1 MTSKTGRMLSRLG
14 THRPIT
20 GAQST
25 QRIFSKATQNRNST
39 LQRTAE
45 LKLSGCHYEGSC
57 KIYTSKQPKCTDINA
72 NYVRALNFYTFKMS
86 QQNQNS
92 FIQTFPLPPRPLNSN
107 GNNLDANYGY
117 PQGIGQ
123 SSVSSPIQSLVNSFG
138 SRREVPSPSPASVSE
153 STNVAPGKTTQADE
167 SQQEHHAER
176 EAWSAQGSKAFTV
189 NPFFAFSMSQIL
201 QSNDESG
208 PLALCIIGRDFTR
221 EVINRTCDICGALK
235 SLQLPTAPEAV
246 KQHQDKLQR
255 INESLKQVNIILER
269 LEVIDR
275 KIADYRKELLPADA
289 EDHLKDLVTYDGK
302 NEWLRKLTE
311 ERKSREVFTQTKQ
324 QYDEVKKELEKHAPS
339 CSARSFNFCSL
350 KLTQFDPREFGL
362 CLKPYIANSDD
373 IHIPFRRPFFSCT
386 NSLIYPDYNSYFIP
400 IIRNL
405 SSKKSKNDSVSESL
419 VKRRVSFNFSAVY
432 SQVVNQSSSTEKS
445 PTHYFER
452 GKPNWDQLQHVIY
465 RLSETVPT
473 FFLRRLDYTFYSDD
487 VLFLNRICGSE
498 VKGLRNYWL
507 HLATLSVLSRIPCPY
522 IEMKVLNCMPIVE
535 EGSVHLRWRVLY
547 LTVPEFLYVVVRER
561 SADIE
566 TLRKNA
572 RWFDGF
578 SHFYVGSDGLV
589 YKHVADR
596 VMRDPEEIAAN
607 SKRVGLLNRLLGSS
621 ARSPIWKQFNLDKEK
636 KNLVDSYGLSIQ
648 LILATLAFASLIVK
662 RLLEPKQTRRPW
674 TIWFFDTSK
683 QAVGSSVIHAMNI
696 FLAGVFRGD
705 PCTWYFVSFLLD
717 STLGLLIIYTGVKL
731 VTAVASCRK
740 DWSTLRFGEY
750 GDPPQCRPWLHQCLA
765 FVILSVIEKFFVTLL
780 LLMRFW
786 KSVREIALSPI
797 RNPKVEVT
805 LVILVF
811 PFLINTIMFWVVDN
825 FTMKRRA
832 VSKKFNS
839 NNSNNLIIT
848 NNGSSSSGIRR
859 VHDESAVKLLDEY
872 DNNSQQNDALT
883 LFPADNILQHRN
895 SSALAGIFVFF
906 IHFNS
911 DRESSTIIMASSLF
925 QSWRRLVFFDRQ
937 LIADVE
943 NADESFTEFKD
954 LNIACVAWKSN
965 RVFIGEVVGGVHMY
979 DKDFNDTYFKAY
991 KVNLSLLY
999 CPRSSDSLVSIGEDD
1014 NGVNPY
1020 LKVWLLDKLDKQG
1033 KPFAVR
1039 CSKTSPGNRPVKVTS
1054 VAVDSS
1060 GQLMVVGFEDSSILL
1075 YRGDVCKEKQPKSQL
1090 IRDGSTCASE
1100 GSIVGME
1107 LCDHSSQAVILYVVT
1122 TRFTFS
1128 FTISFKEKDIT
1139 KTVLEMEGLHMR
1151 RCWALAGEEL
1161 KNQFVVARNMGF
1173 YFYQPE
1179 EKGGCQIFR
1188 GNKKILLS
1196 HGPYLIVVSEL
1207 SVNNEI
1213 NDDKV
1218 TLTVYDMQNSFIAYE
1233 ASFPDISEVFIAWN
1247 FIFILCMESGK
1258 LFRLKEMSIESQLDI
1273 LFRKNLFDLAI
1284 KVSERNNVS
1293 KRELSN
1299 IYQFYGDYFYKKRD
1313 YSNALKQY
1321 MRTIGTLDTSYV
1333 IRKLLDAHRIEN
1345 LAEYLEAVFHA
1356 KLGTVDH
1363 SNVLLSCYIKMNA
1376 IDKINSFIQNKETV
1390 APLDVEAAVK
1400 LFRKFGLYRQ
1410 AAFLTKRHGYPKRCL
1425 DLLVSDL
1432 KDFKQAINYISS
1444 LESDVIAEF
1453 FTRYSKLLLENVP
1466 EETMALLGENC
1477 SVVLRLIA
1485 HPDRLEA
1492 FLEQSLMV
1500 ITFHCSS
1507 FSYSVFTRLVDCY
1520 SAICEQANKVDV
1532 KLYNLLL
1539 YAYLRRYSSTTENNA
1554 AKEQISRK
1562 IDQLLK
1568 NISSDNQSLL
1578 EALRFCYQWAY
1589 HPGIL
1594 YLLERQKMYSHLL
1607 KHHMFLKDYDS
1618 VISACLKYGDRK
1630 SGDRTLWSF
1639 ALQYFS
1645 EDPTISEEYDFLSH
1659 WVDKESQSIEM
1670 DEQDSLRLCNEI
1682 KRTEAIIDD
1691 IQKNPQIFQMSKC
1704 TACDIIL
1711 ETPTVHFLCKH
1722 SYHQHCFEN
1731 YAESEAECPV
1741 CLLDKKRFQNQCKT
1755 DSSTSSEALN
1765 HSFKE
1770 ELLNTNNV
1778 IGTLTSYFGK
1788 TLFPDKDAD
1797 AENCEIHQQDTSKSV
1812 QSLNPFEA
1820 TT

>member
-1 MTSKTGRMLSRLG
+1 
-14 THRPIT
+14 
-20 GAQST
+20 
-25 QRIFSKATQNRNST
+25 
-39 LQRTAE
+39 
-45 LKLSGCHYEGSC
+45 
-57 KIYTSKQPKCTDINA
+57 
-72 NYVRALNFYTFKMS
+72 MS

-117 PQGIGQ
+117 PQGIGP

-176 EAWSAQGSKAFTV
+176 EAWSAQGSKAFNV

-201 QSNDESG
+201 QSNDNNG

-269 LEVIDR
+269 LEAIDR
-275 KIADYRKELLPADA
+275 KIDNFRKELLPADA

-324 QYDEVKKELEKHAPS
+324 QYDEVKKELETHAPS

-350 KLTQFDPREFGL
+350 KLAQFDPREFGL
-362 CLKPYIANSDD
+362 RLKPYIANSDD

-432 SQVVNQSSSTEKS
+432 SQVVNQCSSTEKS

-522 IEMKVLNCMPIVE
+522 IEMKILNCMPIVE

-566 TLRKNA
+566 TLRRNA

-578 SHFYVGSDGLV
+578 SYFYVGSDGLV

-731 VTAVASCRK
+731 VTAAASCRK

-839 NNSNNLIIT
+839 NNSNSLIIA

-872 DNNSQQNDALT
+872 DNNSQQNDALA

-895 SSALAGIFVFF
+895 SSTLAGIFVFF

-911 DRESSTIIMASSLF
+911 DCESSTIIMASSLF

-965 RVFIGEVVGGVHMY
+965 RVFIGEVDGGVHMY

-1179 EKGGCQIFR
+1179 EK
-1188 GNKKILLS
+1188 
-1196 HGPYLIVVSEL
+1196 
-1207 SVNNEI
+1207 
-1213 NDDKV
+1213 
-1218 TLTVYDMQNSFIAYE
+1218 AYE

-1284 KVSERNNVS
+1284 RVSERNNVS

-1466 EETMALLGENC
+1466 EETMTLLGEILKRDGCSEKNWVQ

-1492 FLEQSLMV
+1492 FLEQSLM
-1500 ITFHCSS
+1500 
-1507 FSYSVFTRLVDCY
+1507 
-1520 SAICEQANKVDV
+1520 ANKVDV

-1539 YAYLRRYSSTTENNA
+1539 YAYLRRYSSTMENDV

-1568 NISSDNQSLL
+1568 NISSDSQSLL

-1607 KHHMFLKDYDS
+1607 KHQMFLKDYDS
-1618 VISACLKYGDRK
+1618 VISACLKYGDRR
-1630 SGDRTLWSF
+1630 SGDKTLWSF

-1645 EDPTISEEYDFLSH
+1645 EDPTISEEYVKKLLTSSELTGDVHPMLAVQTLAKSKTLTFACVKDFLSH
-1659 WVDKESQSIEM
+1659 WVDKESKSIEM

-1770 ELLNTNNV
+1770 ELMNTNNV

-1788 TLFPDKDAD
+1788 TLFPDKDVD

-1812 QSLNPFEA
+1812 QSLNPFEVW
-1820 TT
+1820 

>member
-1 MTSKTGRMLSRLG
+1 LEMFPSKS
-14 THRPIT
+14 I
-20 GAQST
+20 
-25 QRIFSKATQNRNST
+25 
-39 LQRTAE
+39 
-45 LKLSGCHYEGSC
+45 
-57 KIYTSKQPKCTDINA
+57 
-72 NYVRALNFYTFKMS
+72 
-86 QQNQNS
+86 
-92 FIQTFPLPPRPLNSN
+92 
-107 GNNLDANYGY
+107 
-117 PQGIGQ
+117 
-123 SSVSSPIQSLVNSFG
+123 
-138 SRREVPSPSPASVSE
+138 E
-153 STNVAPGKTTQADE
+153 STI
-167 SQQEHHAER
+167 R
-176 EAWSAQGSKAFTV
+176 Y
-189 NPFFAFSMSQIL
+189 L
-201 QSNDESG
+201 
-208 PLALCIIGRDFTR
+208 L
-221 EVINRTCDICGALK
+221 
-235 SLQLPTAPEAV
+235 
-246 KQHQDKLQR
+246 QHQLAANNSSFMKV
-255 INESLKQVNIILER
+255 S
-269 LEVIDR
+269 
-275 KIADYRKELLPADA
+275 
-289 EDHLKDLVTYDGK
+289 
-302 NEWLRKLTE
+302 
-311 ERKSREVFTQTKQ
+311 
-324 QYDEVKKELEKHAPS
+324 APS
-339 CSARSFNFCSL
+339 SSAGSFNFCPL
-350 KLTQFDPREFGL
+350 KLAQVDPREFGL
-362 CLKPYIANSDD
+362 CVKPYIASSDD

-386 NSLIYPDYNSYFIP
+386 NSLINHDYNSYFIP

-405 SSKKSKNDSVSESL
+405 SSKKSKNDSVNESL

-432 SQVVNQSSSTEKS
+432 SQVVNQCSSTEKS

-465 RLSETVPT
+465 RLNETVPT
-473 FFLRRLDYTFYSDD
+473 FFLRQLDYTFYSDD

-507 HLATLSVLSRIPCPY
+507 HLATLSLLSRIPCPY
-522 IEMKVLNCMPIVE
+522 IEMKILNCMPVVE

-566 TLRKNA
+566 TMRKNA

-596 VMRDPEEIAAN
+596 VMRDPEEIATN

-621 ARSPIWKQFNLDKEK
+621 ARSPIVKFGNNLIWLQKRK
-636 KNLVDSYGLSIQ
+636 VYKNTLADSTNGVRCRAEDLVDSYGLSIQ
-648 LILATLAFASLIVK
+648 LILATMAFASLIVK
-662 RLLEPKQTRRPW
+662 RLLEPRQTRRPW

-696 FLAGVFRGD
+696 VLAGVFRGD

-731 VTAVASCRK
+731 VTAAASCRK

-839 NNSNNLIIT
+839 NNGNNLIIA
-848 NNGSSSSGIRR
+848 NNSSSSSSSGIRR

-872 DNNSQQNDALT
+872 DNSQQSDALT

-895 SSALAGIFVFF
+895 SSTLAGIVFF
-906 IHFNS
+906 FIRFNL
-911 DRESSTIIMASSLF
+911 DTKSSTIMASSLF

-943 NADESFTEFKD
+943 NTDESFTEFKD
-954 LNIACVAWKSN
+954 LNIACVAWKNN
-965 RVFIGEVVGGVHMY
+965 RVFIGEVDGGVHMY

-991 KVNLSLLY
+991 KVSLSLLY

-1039 CSKTSPGNRPVKVTS
+1039 CSKTSPGNRPVTS

-1139 KTVLEMEGLHMR
+1139 KTVLEMEGLLVR

-1161 KNQFVVARNMGF
+1161 KNQFVIARKMGV

-1293 KRELSN
+1293 KKQLSN

-1345 LAEYLEAVFHA
+1345 LAEYLEAVFQA

-1466 EETMALLGENC
+1466 EETMALLGEILKRDGC
-1477 SVVLRLIA
+1477 SEVETEKSWVQSVVLRLIA
-1485 HPDRLEA
+1485 YPDRLEA
-1492 FLEQSLMV
+1492 FLEQSLM
-1500 ITFHCSS
+1500 
-1507 FSYSVFTRLVDCY
+1507 
-1520 SAICEQANKVDV
+1520 ANKVDV

-1539 YAYLRRYSSTTENNA
+1539 YTYLRRYSSTMDNGP

-1568 NISSDNQSLL
+1568 NISHQ
-1578 EALRFCYQWAY
+1578 
-1589 HPGIL
+1589 I
-1594 YLLERQKMYSHLL
+1594 
-1607 KHHMFLKDYDS
+1607 FLKDYDA
-1618 VISACLKYGDRK
+1618 VINACLKYGDRK

-1645 EDPTISEEYDFLSH
+1645 EDPTIAEEYVKKLLTSSELTGDVHPMLAVQTLAKSKTLTFACIKDFLSH
-1659 WVDKESQSIEM
+1659 WVDKESKSIEM

-1691 IQKNPQIFQMSKC
+1691 IQKNAQIFQMSKC

-1755 DSSTSSEALN
+1755 DNSTSSEALN
-1765 HSFKE
+1765 HNFKE
-1770 ELLNTNNV
+1770 ELINTDNV
-1778 IGTLTSYFGK
+1778 IETLTSYFGK
-1788 TLFPDKDAD
+1788 TLFPDKNAEV
-1797 AENCEIHQQDTSKSV
+1797 ENCEIRQQNTSKSV
-1812 QSLNPFEA
+1812 QSLNPFEFESDD
-1820 TT
+1820 

>member
-1 MTSKTGRMLSRLG
+1 
-14 THRPIT
+14 
-20 GAQST
+20 
-25 QRIFSKATQNRNST
+25 
-39 LQRTAE
+39 
-45 LKLSGCHYEGSC
+45 
-57 KIYTSKQPKCTDINA
+57 
-72 NYVRALNFYTFKMS
+72 MS

-117 PQGIGQ
+117 PQGIGP

-176 EAWSAQGSKAFTV
+176 EAWSAQGSKAFNV

-201 QSNDESG
+201 QSNDNNG

-269 LEVIDR
+269 LEAIDR
-275 KIADYRKELLPADA
+275 KIDNFRKELLPADA

-324 QYDEVKKELEKHAPS
+324 QYDEVKKELETHAPS

-350 KLTQFDPREFGL
+350 KLAQFDPREFGL
-362 CLKPYIANSDD
+362 RLKPYIANSDD

-432 SQVVNQSSSTEKS
+432 SQVVNQCSSTEKS

-522 IEMKVLNCMPIVE
+522 IEMKILNCMPIVE

-566 TLRKNA
+566 TLRRNA

-578 SHFYVGSDGLV
+578 SYFYVGSDGLV

-731 VTAVASCRK
+731 VTAAASCRK

-839 NNSNNLIIT
+839 NNSNSLIIA

-872 DNNSQQNDALT
+872 DNNSQQNDALA

-895 SSALAGIFVFF
+895 SSTLAGIFVFF

-911 DRESSTIIMASSLF
+911 DCESSTIIMASSLF

-965 RVFIGEVVGGVHMY
+965 RVFIGEVDGGVHMY

-999 CPRSSDSLVSIGEDD
+999 CPRSSDSLVSIGVRAFEDD

-1039 CSKTSPGNRPVKVTS
+1039 CSKTSPGNRPVTS

-1207 SVNNEI
+1207 SVSNEI

-1284 KVSERNNVS
+1284 SIGEKQCQQEGTVEYLSILRGLFLQVRLDTDCFQCFEV
-1293 KRELSN
+1293 ELLKN
-1299 IYQFYGDYFYKKRD
+1299 RKRD

-1466 EETMALLGENC
+1466 EETMTLLGEILKRDGCSEKNWVQ

-1492 FLEQSLMV
+1492 FLEQSLM
-1500 ITFHCSS
+1500 
-1507 FSYSVFTRLVDCY
+1507 
-1520 SAICEQANKVDV
+1520 ANKVDV

-1539 YAYLRRYSSTTENNA
+1539 YAYLRRYSSTMENDV

-1568 NISSDNQSLL
+1568 NISSDSQSLL

-1607 KHHMFLKDYDS
+1607 KHQMFLKDYDS
-1618 VISACLKYGDRK
+1618 VISACLKYGDRR
-1630 SGDRTLWSF
+1630 SGDKTLWSF

-1645 EDPTISEEYDFLSH
+1645 EDPTISEEYVKKLLTSSELTGDVHPMLAVQTLAKSKTLTFACVKVGSCGGHLPACFVDFLSH
-1659 WVDKESQSIEM
+1659 WVDKESKSIEM

-1770 ELLNTNNV
+1770 ELMNTNNV

-1788 TLFPDKDAD
+1788 TLFPDKDVD

-1812 QSLNPFEA
+1812 QSLNPFEVW
-1820 TT
+1820 

>member
-1 MTSKTGRMLSRLG
+1 
-14 THRPIT
+14 
-20 GAQST
+20 
-25 QRIFSKATQNRNST
+25 
-39 LQRTAE
+39 
-45 LKLSGCHYEGSC
+45 
-57 KIYTSKQPKCTDINA
+57 
-72 NYVRALNFYTFKMS
+72 MS

-117 PQGIGQ
+117 PQGIGP

-176 EAWSAQGSKAFTV
+176 EAWSAQGSKAFNV

-201 QSNDESG
+201 QSNDNNG

-269 LEVIDR
+269 LEAIDR
-275 KIADYRKELLPADA
+275 KIDNFRKELLPADA

-324 QYDEVKKELEKHAPS
+324 QYDEVKKELETHAPS

-350 KLTQFDPREFGL
+350 KLAQFDPREFGL
-362 CLKPYIANSDD
+362 RLKPYIANSDD

-432 SQVVNQSSSTEKS
+432 SQVVNQCSSTEKS

-522 IEMKVLNCMPIVE
+522 IEMKILNCMPIVE

-566 TLRKNA
+566 TLRRNA

-578 SHFYVGSDGLV
+578 SYFYVGSDGLV

-731 VTAVASCRK
+731 VTAAASCRK

-839 NNSNNLIIT
+839 NNSNSLIIA

-872 DNNSQQNDALT
+872 DNNSQQNDALA

-895 SSALAGIFVFF
+895 SSTLAGIFVFF

-911 DRESSTIIMASSLF
+911 DCESSTIIMASSLF

-965 RVFIGEVVGGVHMY
+965 RVFIGEVDGGVHMY

-1207 SVNNEI
+1207 SVSNEI

-1284 KVSERNNVS
+1284 SIGEKQCQQEGTVEYLSILRGLFLQVRLDTDCFQCFEV
-1293 KRELSN
+1293 ELLKN
-1299 IYQFYGDYFYKKRD
+1299 RKRD

-1390 APLDVEAAVK
+1390 APLDVEAAAGG
-1400 LFRKFGLYRQ
+1400 FFDQ
-1410 AAFLTKRHGYPKRCL
+1410 ASRL
-1425 DLLVSDL
+1425 S
-1432 KDFKQAINYISS
+1432 
-1444 LESDVIAEF
+1444 
-1453 FTRYSKLLLENVP
+1453 
-1466 EETMALLGENC
+1466 ETLLGLARVRFERFQTSNQLHLFIGIGC
-1477 SVVLRLIA
+1477 VKRDGCSEKNWVQSVVLRLIA

-1507 FSYSVFTRLVDCY
+1507 FSSSIFTRLVDGY

-1539 YAYLRRYSSTTENNA
+1539 DRR
-1554 AKEQISRK
+1554 
-1562 IDQLLK
+1562 
-1568 NISSDNQSLL
+1568 
-1578 EALRFCYQWAY
+1578 
-1589 HPGIL
+1589 
-1594 YLLERQKMYSHLL
+1594 
-1607 KHHMFLKDYDS
+1607 
-1618 VISACLKYGDRK
+1618 
-1630 SGDRTLWSF
+1630 SGDKTLWSF

-1645 EDPTISEEYDFLSH
+1645 EDPTISEEYVKKLLTSSELTGDVHPMLAVQTLAKSKTLTFACVKVGSCGGHLPACFVDFLSH
-1659 WVDKESQSIEM
+1659 WVDKESKSIEM

-1722 SYHQHCFEN
+1722 SYHQQKLFHSALEKVALLMCFDLMW
-1731 YAESEAECPV
+1731 SKSV
-1741 CLLDKKRFQNQCKT
+1741 FRRFQNQCKT

-1770 ELLNTNNV
+1770 ELMNTNNV

-1788 TLFPDKDAD
+1788 TLFPDKDVD

-1812 QSLNPFEA
+1812 QSLNPFEVW
-1820 TT
+1820 

>member
-1 MTSKTGRMLSRLG
+1 M
-14 THRPIT
+14 
-20 GAQST
+20 A
-25 QRIFSKATQNRNST
+25 
-39 LQRTAE
+39 
-45 LKLSGCHYEGSC
+45 
-57 KIYTSKQPKCTDINA
+57 
-72 NYVRALNFYTFKMS
+72 
-86 QQNQNS
+86 
-92 FIQTFPLPPRPLNSN
+92 
-107 GNNLDANYGY
+107 
-117 PQGIGQ
+117 
-123 SSVSSPIQSLVNSFG
+123 
-138 SRREVPSPSPASVSE
+138 
-153 STNVAPGKTTQADE
+153 TNVADSTNGV
-167 SQQEHHAER
+167 R
-176 EAWSAQGSKAFTV
+176 
-189 NPFFAFSMSQIL
+189 
-201 QSNDESG
+201 
-208 PLALCIIGRDFTR
+208 CR
-221 EVINRTCDICGALK
+221 
-235 SLQLPTAPEAV
+235 
-246 KQHQDKLQR
+246 
-255 INESLKQVNIILER
+255 
-269 LEVIDR
+269 
-275 KIADYRKELLPADA
+275 A
-289 EDHLKDLVTYDGK
+289 ED
-302 NEWLRKLTE
+302 
-311 ERKSREVFTQTKQ
+311 
-324 QYDEVKKELEKHAPS
+324 
-339 CSARSFNFCSL
+339 
-350 KLTQFDPREFGL
+350 
-362 CLKPYIANSDD
+362 
-373 IHIPFRRPFFSCT
+373 
-386 NSLIYPDYNSYFIP
+386 
-400 IIRNL
+400 
-405 SSKKSKNDSVSESL
+405 
-419 VKRRVSFNFSAVY
+419 
-432 SQVVNQSSSTEKS
+432 
-445 PTHYFER
+445 
-452 GKPNWDQLQHVIY
+452 
-465 RLSETVPT
+465 
-473 FFLRRLDYTFYSDD
+473 
-487 VLFLNRICGSE
+487 
-498 VKGLRNYWL
+498 
-507 HLATLSVLSRIPCPY
+507 
-522 IEMKVLNCMPIVE
+522 
-535 EGSVHLRWRVLY
+535 
-547 LTVPEFLYVVVRER
+547 
-561 SADIE
+561 
-566 TLRKNA
+566 
-572 RWFDGF
+572 
-578 SHFYVGSDGLV
+578 
-589 YKHVADR
+589 
-596 VMRDPEEIAAN
+596 
-607 SKRVGLLNRLLGSS
+607 
-621 ARSPIWKQFNLDKEK
+621 
-636 KNLVDSYGLSIQ
+636 LVDSYGLSIQ

-731 VTAVASCRK
+731 VTAAASCRK

-839 NNSNNLIIT
+839 NNSNSLIIA

-872 DNNSQQNDALT
+872 DNNSQQNDALA

-895 SSALAGIFVFF
+895 SSTLAGIFVFF

-911 DRESSTIIMASSLF
+911 DCESSTIIMASSLF

-965 RVFIGEVVGGVHMY
+965 RVFIGEVDGGVHMY

-999 CPRSSDSLVSIGEDD
+999 CPRSSDSLVSIG
-1014 NGVNPY
+1014 
-1020 LKVWLLDKLDKQG
+1020 
-1033 KPFAVR
+1033 VR
-1039 CSKTSPGNRPVKVTS
+1039 AFVTS

-1207 SVNNEI
+1207 SVSNEI

-1284 KVSERNNVS
+1284 RVSERNNVS

-1363 SNVLLSCYIKMNA
+1363 SN
-1376 IDKINSFIQNKETV
+1376 NKETV

-1466 EETMALLGENC
+1466 EETMTLLGEILKRDGCSEKNWVQ

-1507 FSYSVFTRLVDCY
+1507 FSSSIFTRLVDGY

-1539 YAYLRRYSSTTENNA
+1539 YAYLRRYSSTMENDV

-1568 NISSDNQSLL
+1568 NIS
-1578 EALRFCYQWAY
+1578 WAY

-1607 KHHMFLKDYDS
+1607 KHQMFLKDYDS
-1618 VISACLKYGDRK
+1618 VISACLKYGDRR
-1630 SGDRTLWSF
+1630 SGDKTLWSF

-1645 EDPTISEEYDFLSH
+1645 EDPTISEEYVKKLLTSSELTGDVHPMLAVQTLAKSKTLTFACVKDFLSH
-1659 WVDKESQSIEM
+1659 WVDKESKSIEM

-1741 CLLDKKRFQNQCKT
+1741 CLLDKKKLFHSALEKVALLMCFDLMWSKSVFRRFQNQCKT

-1770 ELLNTNNV
+1770 ELMNTNNV

-1788 TLFPDKDAD
+1788 TLFPDKDVD

-1812 QSLNPFEA
+1812 QSLNPFEGESDD
-1820 TT
+1820 

>member
-1 MTSKTGRMLSRLG
+1 M
-14 THRPIT
+14 
-20 GAQST
+20 A
-25 QRIFSKATQNRNST
+25 
-39 LQRTAE
+39 
-45 LKLSGCHYEGSC
+45 
-57 KIYTSKQPKCTDINA
+57 
-72 NYVRALNFYTFKMS
+72 
-86 QQNQNS
+86 
-92 FIQTFPLPPRPLNSN
+92 
-107 GNNLDANYGY
+107 
-117 PQGIGQ
+117 
-123 SSVSSPIQSLVNSFG
+123 
-138 SRREVPSPSPASVSE
+138 
-153 STNVAPGKTTQADE
+153 TNVADSTNGV
-167 SQQEHHAER
+167 R
-176 EAWSAQGSKAFTV
+176 
-189 NPFFAFSMSQIL
+189 
-201 QSNDESG
+201 
-208 PLALCIIGRDFTR
+208 CR
-221 EVINRTCDICGALK
+221 
-235 SLQLPTAPEAV
+235 
-246 KQHQDKLQR
+246 
-255 INESLKQVNIILER
+255 
-269 LEVIDR
+269 
-275 KIADYRKELLPADA
+275 A
-289 EDHLKDLVTYDGK
+289 ED
-302 NEWLRKLTE
+302 
-311 ERKSREVFTQTKQ
+311 
-324 QYDEVKKELEKHAPS
+324 
-339 CSARSFNFCSL
+339 
-350 KLTQFDPREFGL
+350 
-362 CLKPYIANSDD
+362 
-373 IHIPFRRPFFSCT
+373 
-386 NSLIYPDYNSYFIP
+386 
-400 IIRNL
+400 
-405 SSKKSKNDSVSESL
+405 
-419 VKRRVSFNFSAVY
+419 
-432 SQVVNQSSSTEKS
+432 
-445 PTHYFER
+445 
-452 GKPNWDQLQHVIY
+452 
-465 RLSETVPT
+465 
-473 FFLRRLDYTFYSDD
+473 
-487 VLFLNRICGSE
+487 
-498 VKGLRNYWL
+498 
-507 HLATLSVLSRIPCPY
+507 
-522 IEMKVLNCMPIVE
+522 
-535 EGSVHLRWRVLY
+535 
-547 LTVPEFLYVVVRER
+547 
-561 SADIE
+561 
-566 TLRKNA
+566 
-572 RWFDGF
+572 
-578 SHFYVGSDGLV
+578 
-589 YKHVADR
+589 
-596 VMRDPEEIAAN
+596 
-607 SKRVGLLNRLLGSS
+607 
-621 ARSPIWKQFNLDKEK
+621 
-636 KNLVDSYGLSIQ
+636 LVDSYGLSIQ

-999 CPRSSDSLVSIGEDD
+999 CPRSSDSLVSIGVRAFEDD

-1039 CSKTSPGNRPVKVTS
+1039 CSKTSPGNRPVTS

-1107 LCDHSSQAVILYVVT
+1107 LCDHSSQA
-1122 TRFTFS
+1122 
-1128 FTISFKEKDIT
+1128 
-1139 KTVLEMEGLHMR
+1139 TVLEMEGLHMR

-1233 ASFPDISEVFIAWN
+1233 ASFPDISESIREKQCQQEGTVEYLS
-1247 FIFILCMESGK
+1247 ILRG
-1258 LFRLKEMSIESQLDI
+1258 LFLQKARLFQRAQAVHENHRHVGYFLRDSKGEVIQQL
-1273 LFRKNLFDLAI
+1273 LF
-1284 KVSERNNVS
+1284 
-1293 KRELSN
+1293 
-1299 IYQFYGDYFYKKRD
+1299 
-1313 YSNALKQY
+1313 
-1321 MRTIGTLDTSYV
+1321 
-1333 IRKLLDAHRIEN
+1333 LLDAHRIEN

-1390 APLDVEAAVK
+1390 APLDVEAAAGG
-1400 LFRKFGLYRQ
+1400 FFDQ
-1410 AAFLTKRHGYPKRCL
+1410 ASRL
-1425 DLLVSDL
+1425 S
-1432 KDFKQAINYISS
+1432 
-1444 LESDVIAEF
+1444 
-1453 FTRYSKLLLENVP
+1453 
-1466 EETMALLGENC
+1466 ETLLGLARVRFERFQTSNQLHLFIGIGC
-1477 SVVLRLIA
+1477 VKRGGCSEKNWVQSVVLRLIA

-1562 IDQLLK
+1562 ID
-1568 NISSDNQSLL
+1568 
-1578 EALRFCYQWAY
+1578 
-1589 HPGIL
+1589 H
-1594 YLLERQKMYSHLL
+1594 
-1607 KHHMFLKDYDS
+1607 
-1618 VISACLKYGDRK
+1618 DRK

-1645 EDPTISEEYDFLSH
+1645 EDPTISEEYVKKLLTSSELTGDVHPMLAVQTLAKSKTLTFACVKVGSCGGHLSACFVDFLSH

-1722 SYHQHCFEN
+1722 SYHQQKLFHSALEKVALLMCFDLMW
-1731 YAESEAECPV
+1731 SKFV
-1741 CLLDKKRFQNQCKT
+1741 FRRFQNQCKT

-1812 QSLNPFEA
+1812 QSLNPFEGESDD
-1820 TT
+1820 

>member
-1 MTSKTGRMLSRLG
+1 MNASPM
-14 THRPIT
+14 
-20 GAQST
+20 
-25 QRIFSKATQNRNST
+25 ATKV
-39 LQRTAE
+39 A
-45 LKLSGCHYEGSC
+45 
-57 KIYTSKQPKCTDINA
+57 D
-72 NYVRALNFYTFKMS
+72 
-86 QQNQNS
+86 
-92 FIQTFPLPPRPLNSN
+92 
-107 GNNLDANYGY
+107 
-117 PQGIGQ
+117 
-123 SSVSSPIQSLVNSFG
+123 
-138 SRREVPSPSPASVSE
+138 
-153 STNVAPGKTTQADE
+153 STNGV
-167 SQQEHHAER
+167 R
-176 EAWSAQGSKAFTV
+176 
-189 NPFFAFSMSQIL
+189 
-201 QSNDESG
+201 
-208 PLALCIIGRDFTR
+208 CR
-221 EVINRTCDICGALK
+221 
-235 SLQLPTAPEAV
+235 
-246 KQHQDKLQR
+246 
-255 INESLKQVNIILER
+255 
-269 LEVIDR
+269 
-275 KIADYRKELLPADA
+275 A
-289 EDHLKDLVTYDGK
+289 ED
-302 NEWLRKLTE
+302 
-311 ERKSREVFTQTKQ
+311 
-324 QYDEVKKELEKHAPS
+324 
-339 CSARSFNFCSL
+339 
-350 KLTQFDPREFGL
+350 
-362 CLKPYIANSDD
+362 
-373 IHIPFRRPFFSCT
+373 
-386 NSLIYPDYNSYFIP
+386 
-400 IIRNL
+400 
-405 SSKKSKNDSVSESL
+405 
-419 VKRRVSFNFSAVY
+419 
-432 SQVVNQSSSTEKS
+432 
-445 PTHYFER
+445 
-452 GKPNWDQLQHVIY
+452 
-465 RLSETVPT
+465 
-473 FFLRRLDYTFYSDD
+473 
-487 VLFLNRICGSE
+487 
-498 VKGLRNYWL
+498 
-507 HLATLSVLSRIPCPY
+507 
-522 IEMKVLNCMPIVE
+522 
-535 EGSVHLRWRVLY
+535 
-547 LTVPEFLYVVVRER
+547 
-561 SADIE
+561 
-566 TLRKNA
+566 
-572 RWFDGF
+572 
-578 SHFYVGSDGLV
+578 
-589 YKHVADR
+589 
-596 VMRDPEEIAAN
+596 
-607 SKRVGLLNRLLGSS
+607 
-621 ARSPIWKQFNLDKEK
+621 
-636 KNLVDSYGLSIQ
+636 LVDSYGLSIQ
-648 LILATLAFASLIVK
+648 LILATMAFASLIVK
-662 RLLEPKQTRRPW
+662 RLLEPRQTRRPW

-696 FLAGVFRGD
+696 VLAGLFRGD

-731 VTAVASCRK
+731 VTAAASCRK

-839 NNSNNLIIT
+839 NNGNNLIIA
-848 NNGSSSSGIRR
+848 NNSSSSSSGIRR

-872 DNNSQQNDALT
+872 DNSQQNDALT

-895 SSALAGIFVFF
+895 SSRLGRFLSLIRAFRFERTAELLQTLAGIVFLSYAS
-906 IHFNS
+906 I
-911 DRESSTIIMASSLF
+911 ESSTIMASSLF

-937 LIADVE
+937 LIADIE

-954 LNIACVAWKSN
+954 LNIASVAWKSN
-965 RVFIGEVVGGVHMY
+965 RVFIGEVDGGVHMY

-991 KVNLSLLY
+991 K
-999 CPRSSDSLVSIGEDD
+999 EDD

-1128 FTISFKEKDIT
+1128 YTISFKEKDIT
-1139 KTVLEMEGLHMR
+1139 KTILEMEGLLVR

-1233 ASFPDISEVFIAWN
+1233 ASFPDISESIREKQCQQEATVEYLS
-1247 FIFILCMESGK
+1247 ILWG
-1258 LFRLKEMSIESQLDI
+1258 LFLQ
-1273 LFRKNLFDLAI
+1273 
-1284 KVSERNNVS
+1284 
-1293 KRELSN
+1293 
-1299 IYQFYGDYFYKKRD
+1299 RD

-1345 LAEYLEAVFHA
+1345 LAEYLEAVFQA

-1466 EETMALLGENC
+1466 EETMALLGEILKRDGC
-1477 SVVLRLIA
+1477 SEVETEKSWVQSVVLRLIA

-1492 FLEQSLMV
+1492 FLEQSLM
-1500 ITFHCSS
+1500 
-1507 FSYSVFTRLVDCY
+1507 
-1520 SAICEQANKVDV
+1520 ANKVDR

-1539 YAYLRRYSSTTENNA
+1539 YAYLRRYSLTMDNDP

-1568 NISSDNQSLL
+1568 NISFHFSLFLSLSLFFNQSDNQSLL
-1578 EALRFCYQWAY
+1578 EALRFCYQWGY

-1594 YLLERQKMYSHLL
+1594 YLLERQKMYSHLV
-1607 KHHMFLKDYDS
+1607 KHQIFLKDYDA
-1618 VISACLKYGDRK
+1618 VINACLKYGDRK

-1645 EDPTISEEYDFLSH
+1645 EDPTIAEEYVKKLLTSSEVTGDIHPMLAVQTLAKSKMLTFACVKVGSCGHLLACFVVTLDFLSH
-1659 WVDKESQSIEM
+1659 WVDKESKSIEL

-1691 IQKNPQIFQMSKC
+1691 IQKN
-1704 TACDIIL
+1704 
-1711 ETPTVHFLCKH
+1711 
-1722 SYHQHCFEN
+1722 CFEN

-1741 CLLDKKRFQNQCKT
+1741 CLLDKK
-1755 DSSTSSEALN
+1755 
-1765 HSFKE
+1765 
-1770 ELLNTNNV
+1770 
-1778 IGTLTSYFGK
+1778 
-1788 TLFPDKDAD
+1788 
-1797 AENCEIHQQDTSKSV
+1797 
-1812 QSLNPFEA
+1812 
-1820 TT
+1820 

>member
-1 MTSKTGRMLSRLG
+1 M
-14 THRPIT
+14 
-20 GAQST
+20 A
-25 QRIFSKATQNRNST
+25 
-39 LQRTAE
+39 
-45 LKLSGCHYEGSC
+45 
-57 KIYTSKQPKCTDINA
+57 
-72 NYVRALNFYTFKMS
+72 
-86 QQNQNS
+86 
-92 FIQTFPLPPRPLNSN
+92 
-107 GNNLDANYGY
+107 
-117 PQGIGQ
+117 
-123 SSVSSPIQSLVNSFG
+123 
-138 SRREVPSPSPASVSE
+138 
-153 STNVAPGKTTQADE
+153 TNVADSTNGV
-167 SQQEHHAER
+167 R
-176 EAWSAQGSKAFTV
+176 
-189 NPFFAFSMSQIL
+189 
-201 QSNDESG
+201 
-208 PLALCIIGRDFTR
+208 CR
-221 EVINRTCDICGALK
+221 
-235 SLQLPTAPEAV
+235 
-246 KQHQDKLQR
+246 
-255 INESLKQVNIILER
+255 
-269 LEVIDR
+269 
-275 KIADYRKELLPADA
+275 A
-289 EDHLKDLVTYDGK
+289 ED
-302 NEWLRKLTE
+302 
-311 ERKSREVFTQTKQ
+311 
-324 QYDEVKKELEKHAPS
+324 
-339 CSARSFNFCSL
+339 
-350 KLTQFDPREFGL
+350 
-362 CLKPYIANSDD
+362 
-373 IHIPFRRPFFSCT
+373 
-386 NSLIYPDYNSYFIP
+386 
-400 IIRNL
+400 
-405 SSKKSKNDSVSESL
+405 
-419 VKRRVSFNFSAVY
+419 
-432 SQVVNQSSSTEKS
+432 
-445 PTHYFER
+445 
-452 GKPNWDQLQHVIY
+452 
-465 RLSETVPT
+465 
-473 FFLRRLDYTFYSDD
+473 
-487 VLFLNRICGSE
+487 
-498 VKGLRNYWL
+498 
-507 HLATLSVLSRIPCPY
+507 
-522 IEMKVLNCMPIVE
+522 
-535 EGSVHLRWRVLY
+535 
-547 LTVPEFLYVVVRER
+547 
-561 SADIE
+561 
-566 TLRKNA
+566 
-572 RWFDGF
+572 
-578 SHFYVGSDGLV
+578 
-589 YKHVADR
+589 
-596 VMRDPEEIAAN
+596 
-607 SKRVGLLNRLLGSS
+607 
-621 ARSPIWKQFNLDKEK
+621 
-636 KNLVDSYGLSIQ
+636 LVDSYGLSIQ

-731 VTAVASCRK
+731 VTAAASCRK

-839 NNSNNLIIT
+839 NNINNLIIA

-872 DNNSQQNDALT
+872 DNNSQQNDALA

-895 SSALAGIFVFF
+895 SSTLAGIFVFF

-965 RVFIGEVVGGVHMY
+965 RVFIGEVDGGVHMY

-999 CPRSSDSLVSIGEDD
+999 CPRSSDSLVSIGVRAFEDD

-1284 KVSERNNVS
+1284 SIGEKQCQQEGTVEYLSILRGLFLQVRLDTDCFQCFEV
-1293 KRELSN
+1293 ELLKN
-1299 IYQFYGDYFYKKRD
+1299 RKRD

-1466 EETMALLGENC
+1466 EETMALLGEILKRDGCSEKNWVQ

-1507 FSYSVFTRLVDCY
+1507 FSSSIFTRLVDGY

-1539 YAYLRRYSSTTENNA
+1539 YAYLRRYSSTMENDV

-1607 KHHMFLKDYDS
+1607 KHQMFLKDYDS
-1618 VISACLKYGDRK
+1618 VISACLKYGDRR
-1630 SGDRTLWSF
+1630 SGDKTLWSF

-1645 EDPTISEEYDFLSH
+1645 EDPTISEEYVKKLLTSSELTRDVHPMLAVQTLAKSKTLTFACVKVGSCGVHLPACFVDFLSH
-1659 WVDKESQSIEM
+1659 WVDKESKSIEM

-1741 CLLDKKRFQNQCKT
+1741 CLLDKKKLFHSALEKVALLMCFDLMWSKSVFRRFQNQCKT
-1755 DSSTSSEALN
+1755 DSSTSSEAVN

-1770 ELLNTNNV
+1770 ELMNTNNV

-1788 TLFPDKDAD
+1788 TLFPDKDVD

-1812 QSLNPFEA
+1812 QSLNPFEGESDD
-1820 TT
+1820 

>member
-1 MTSKTGRMLSRLG
+1 M
-14 THRPIT
+14 
-20 GAQST
+20 A
-25 QRIFSKATQNRNST
+25 
-39 LQRTAE
+39 
-45 LKLSGCHYEGSC
+45 
-57 KIYTSKQPKCTDINA
+57 
-72 NYVRALNFYTFKMS
+72 
-86 QQNQNS
+86 
-92 FIQTFPLPPRPLNSN
+92 
-107 GNNLDANYGY
+107 
-117 PQGIGQ
+117 
-123 SSVSSPIQSLVNSFG
+123 
-138 SRREVPSPSPASVSE
+138 
-153 STNVAPGKTTQADE
+153 TNVADSTNGV
-167 SQQEHHAER
+167 R
-176 EAWSAQGSKAFTV
+176 
-189 NPFFAFSMSQIL
+189 
-201 QSNDESG
+201 
-208 PLALCIIGRDFTR
+208 CR
-221 EVINRTCDICGALK
+221 
-235 SLQLPTAPEAV
+235 
-246 KQHQDKLQR
+246 
-255 INESLKQVNIILER
+255 
-269 LEVIDR
+269 
-275 KIADYRKELLPADA
+275 A
-289 EDHLKDLVTYDGK
+289 ED
-302 NEWLRKLTE
+302 
-311 ERKSREVFTQTKQ
+311 
-324 QYDEVKKELEKHAPS
+324 
-339 CSARSFNFCSL
+339 
-350 KLTQFDPREFGL
+350 
-362 CLKPYIANSDD
+362 
-373 IHIPFRRPFFSCT
+373 
-386 NSLIYPDYNSYFIP
+386 
-400 IIRNL
+400 
-405 SSKKSKNDSVSESL
+405 
-419 VKRRVSFNFSAVY
+419 
-432 SQVVNQSSSTEKS
+432 
-445 PTHYFER
+445 
-452 GKPNWDQLQHVIY
+452 
-465 RLSETVPT
+465 
-473 FFLRRLDYTFYSDD
+473 
-487 VLFLNRICGSE
+487 
-498 VKGLRNYWL
+498 
-507 HLATLSVLSRIPCPY
+507 
-522 IEMKVLNCMPIVE
+522 
-535 EGSVHLRWRVLY
+535 
-547 LTVPEFLYVVVRER
+547 
-561 SADIE
+561 
-566 TLRKNA
+566 
-572 RWFDGF
+572 
-578 SHFYVGSDGLV
+578 
-589 YKHVADR
+589 
-596 VMRDPEEIAAN
+596 
-607 SKRVGLLNRLLGSS
+607 
-621 ARSPIWKQFNLDKEK
+621 
-636 KNLVDSYGLSIQ
+636 LVDSYGLSIQ

-731 VTAVASCRK
+731 VTAAASCRK

-839 NNSNNLIIT
+839 NNSNNLIIA

-872 DNNSQQNDALT
+872 DNNSQQNDALA

-895 SSALAGIFVFF
+895 SSTLAGIFVFF

-965 RVFIGEVVGGVHMY
+965 RVFIGEVDGGVHMY

-999 CPRSSDSLVSIGEDD
+999 CPRSSDSLVSIGVRAFEDD

-1207 SVNNEI
+1207 SVSNEI

-1284 KVSERNNVS
+1284 SIGEKQCQQEGTVEYLSILRGLFLQVRLDTDCFQCFEV
-1293 KRELSN
+1293 ELLKN
-1299 IYQFYGDYFYKKRD
+1299 RKRD

-1466 EETMALLGENC
+1466 EETMALLGEILKRDGCSEKNWVQ

-1507 FSYSVFTRLVDCY
+1507 FSSSVFTRLVDCY

-1539 YAYLRRYSSTTENNA
+1539 YAYLRRYSSTMKNDA

-1607 KHHMFLKDYDS
+1607 KHQMFLKDYDS
-1618 VISACLKYGDRK
+1618 VISACLKYGDRR
-1630 SGDRTLWSF
+1630 SGDKTLWSF

-1645 EDPTISEEYDFLSH
+1645 EDPTISEEYVKKLLTSSELTGDVHPMLAVQTLAKSKTLTFACVKDFLSH
-1659 WVDKESQSIEM
+1659 WVDKESKSIEM

-1691 IQKNPQIFQMSKC
+1691 IQKN
-1704 TACDIIL
+1704 
-1711 ETPTVHFLCKH
+1711 
-1722 SYHQHCFEN
+1722 CFEN

-1770 ELLNTNNV
+1770 ELMNTNNV

-1788 TLFPDKDAD
+1788 TLFPDKDVD

-1812 QSLNPFEA
+1812 QSLNPFEGESDD
-1820 TT
+1820 

>member
-1 MTSKTGRMLSRLG
+1 M
-14 THRPIT
+14 
-20 GAQST
+20 A
-25 QRIFSKATQNRNST
+25 
-39 LQRTAE
+39 
-45 LKLSGCHYEGSC
+45 
-57 KIYTSKQPKCTDINA
+57 
-72 NYVRALNFYTFKMS
+72 
-86 QQNQNS
+86 
-92 FIQTFPLPPRPLNSN
+92 
-107 GNNLDANYGY
+107 
-117 PQGIGQ
+117 
-123 SSVSSPIQSLVNSFG
+123 
-138 SRREVPSPSPASVSE
+138 
-153 STNVAPGKTTQADE
+153 TNVADSTNGV
-167 SQQEHHAER
+167 R
-176 EAWSAQGSKAFTV
+176 
-189 NPFFAFSMSQIL
+189 
-201 QSNDESG
+201 
-208 PLALCIIGRDFTR
+208 CR
-221 EVINRTCDICGALK
+221 
-235 SLQLPTAPEAV
+235 
-246 KQHQDKLQR
+246 
-255 INESLKQVNIILER
+255 
-269 LEVIDR
+269 
-275 KIADYRKELLPADA
+275 A
-289 EDHLKDLVTYDGK
+289 ED
-302 NEWLRKLTE
+302 
-311 ERKSREVFTQTKQ
+311 
-324 QYDEVKKELEKHAPS
+324 
-339 CSARSFNFCSL
+339 
-350 KLTQFDPREFGL
+350 
-362 CLKPYIANSDD
+362 
-373 IHIPFRRPFFSCT
+373 
-386 NSLIYPDYNSYFIP
+386 
-400 IIRNL
+400 
-405 SSKKSKNDSVSESL
+405 
-419 VKRRVSFNFSAVY
+419 
-432 SQVVNQSSSTEKS
+432 
-445 PTHYFER
+445 
-452 GKPNWDQLQHVIY
+452 
-465 RLSETVPT
+465 
-473 FFLRRLDYTFYSDD
+473 
-487 VLFLNRICGSE
+487 
-498 VKGLRNYWL
+498 
-507 HLATLSVLSRIPCPY
+507 
-522 IEMKVLNCMPIVE
+522 
-535 EGSVHLRWRVLY
+535 
-547 LTVPEFLYVVVRER
+547 
-561 SADIE
+561 
-566 TLRKNA
+566 
-572 RWFDGF
+572 
-578 SHFYVGSDGLV
+578 
-589 YKHVADR
+589 
-596 VMRDPEEIAAN
+596 
-607 SKRVGLLNRLLGSS
+607 
-621 ARSPIWKQFNLDKEK
+621 
-636 KNLVDSYGLSIQ
+636 LVDSY
-648 LILATLAFASLIVK
+648 ASS
-662 RLLEPKQTRRPW
+662 RAEADQTPVDHLV
-674 TIWFFDTSK
+674 FDTSK

-696 FLAGVFRGD
+696 FWPA
-705 PCTWYFVSFLLD
+705 CFVVILVL
-717 STLGLLIIYTGVKL
+717 GVKL

-797 RNPKVEVT
+797 RNPKVE
-805 LVILVF
+805 
-811 PFLINTIMFWVVDN
+811 
-825 FTMKRRA
+825 RRA

-848 NNGSSSSGIRR
+848 NNGSSTSGIRR

-895 SSALAGIFVFF
+895 SSTLAGIFVFF

-965 RVFIGEVVGGVHMY
+965 RVFIGEVDGGVHMY

-999 CPRSSDSLVSIGEDD
+999 CPRSSDSLVPLVCEDD

-1161 KNQFVVARNMGF
+1161 KNQKRWLSNFSWKQKNSSLSWS
-1173 YFYQPE
+1173 
-1179 EKGGCQIFR
+1179 
-1188 GNKKILLS
+1188 LLDRR
-1196 HGPYLIVVSEL
+1196 SEL

-1466 EETMALLGENC
+1466 EETMALLGEILKRDGCSEKNWVQ

-1492 FLEQSLMV
+1492 FLEQSLM
-1500 ITFHCSS
+1500 
-1507 FSYSVFTRLVDCY
+1507 
-1520 SAICEQANKVDV
+1520 ANKVDV

-1594 YLLERQKMYSHLL
+1594 YLLERQK
-1607 KHHMFLKDYDS
+1607 
-1618 VISACLKYGDRK
+1618 IACLKYGDRK

-1645 EDPTISEEYDFLSH
+1645 EDPTISEEYVKKLLTSSELTGDVHPMLAVQTLAKSKTLTFACVKDFLSH

-1770 ELLNTNNV
+1770 ELMNTNNV

-1812 QSLNPFEA
+1812 QSLNPFEGESDD
-1820 TT
+1820 

>member
-1 MTSKTGRMLSRLG
+1 M
-14 THRPIT
+14 
-20 GAQST
+20 A
-25 QRIFSKATQNRNST
+25 
-39 LQRTAE
+39 
-45 LKLSGCHYEGSC
+45 
-57 KIYTSKQPKCTDINA
+57 
-72 NYVRALNFYTFKMS
+72 
-86 QQNQNS
+86 
-92 FIQTFPLPPRPLNSN
+92 
-107 GNNLDANYGY
+107 
-117 PQGIGQ
+117 
-123 SSVSSPIQSLVNSFG
+123 
-138 SRREVPSPSPASVSE
+138 
-153 STNVAPGKTTQADE
+153 TNVADSTNGV
-167 SQQEHHAER
+167 R
-176 EAWSAQGSKAFTV
+176 
-189 NPFFAFSMSQIL
+189 
-201 QSNDESG
+201 
-208 PLALCIIGRDFTR
+208 CR
-221 EVINRTCDICGALK
+221 
-235 SLQLPTAPEAV
+235 
-246 KQHQDKLQR
+246 
-255 INESLKQVNIILER
+255 
-269 LEVIDR
+269 
-275 KIADYRKELLPADA
+275 A
-289 EDHLKDLVTYDGK
+289 ED
-302 NEWLRKLTE
+302 
-311 ERKSREVFTQTKQ
+311 
-324 QYDEVKKELEKHAPS
+324 
-339 CSARSFNFCSL
+339 
-350 KLTQFDPREFGL
+350 
-362 CLKPYIANSDD
+362 
-373 IHIPFRRPFFSCT
+373 
-386 NSLIYPDYNSYFIP
+386 
-400 IIRNL
+400 
-405 SSKKSKNDSVSESL
+405 
-419 VKRRVSFNFSAVY
+419 
-432 SQVVNQSSSTEKS
+432 
-445 PTHYFER
+445 
-452 GKPNWDQLQHVIY
+452 
-465 RLSETVPT
+465 
-473 FFLRRLDYTFYSDD
+473 
-487 VLFLNRICGSE
+487 
-498 VKGLRNYWL
+498 
-507 HLATLSVLSRIPCPY
+507 
-522 IEMKVLNCMPIVE
+522 
-535 EGSVHLRWRVLY
+535 
-547 LTVPEFLYVVVRER
+547 
-561 SADIE
+561 
-566 TLRKNA
+566 
-572 RWFDGF
+572 
-578 SHFYVGSDGLV
+578 
-589 YKHVADR
+589 
-596 VMRDPEEIAAN
+596 
-607 SKRVGLLNRLLGSS
+607 
-621 ARSPIWKQFNLDKEK
+621 
-636 KNLVDSYGLSIQ
+636 LVDSYGLSIQ

-731 VTAVASCRK
+731 VTAAASCRK

-839 NNSNNLIIT
+839 NNSNNLIIA

-859 VHDESAVKLLDEY
+859 VHDE
-872 DNNSQQNDALT
+872 NT
-883 LFPADNILQHRN
+883 LQT
-895 SSALAGIFVFF
+895 LAGIFVFF

-965 RVFIGEVVGGVHMY
+965 RVFIGEVDGGVHMY

-999 CPRSSDSLVSIGEDD
+999 CPRSSDSLVSIGVRAFEDD

-1284 KVSERNNVS
+1284 RVSERNNVS

-1466 EETMALLGENC
+1466 EETMALLGEILKRDGCSEKNWVQ

-1507 FSYSVFTRLVDCY
+1507 FSSSVFTRLVDGY

-1539 YAYLRRYSSTTENNA
+1539 YAYLRRYSSTMKNDA

-1607 KHHMFLKDYDS
+1607 KHQMFLKDYDS
-1618 VISACLKYGDRK
+1618 VISACLKYGDRR
-1630 SGDRTLWSF
+1630 SGDKTLWSF

-1645 EDPTISEEYDFLSH
+1645 EDPTISEEYVKKLLTSSELTGDVHPMLAVQTLAKSKTLTFACVKDFLSH
-1659 WVDKESQSIEM
+1659 WVDKESKSIEM

-1691 IQKNPQIFQMSKC
+1691 IQKN
-1704 TACDIIL
+1704 
-1711 ETPTVHFLCKH
+1711 
-1722 SYHQHCFEN
+1722 CFEN

-1770 ELLNTNNV
+1770 ELMNTNNV

-1788 TLFPDKDAD
+1788 TLFPDKDVD

-1812 QSLNPFEA
+1812 QSLNPFEGESDD
-1820 TT
+1820 